1 MAFFTKKTWEDRVAE
16 FINRRTLTKEDGTEE
31 IVTVARNEGT
41 VSAEGD
47 AFNAETMNN
56 LETRVEAG
64 FNAVDQ
70 SLGETQNS
78 IEESQ
83 INTEKYINE
92 KIQTTQ
98 ESIEDLRTY
107 TDKSIEHTNRN
118 VNDLDSRT
126 QKSIKVLNEEVA
138 KRALETHVHPVENVG
153 ATINTSNFKD
163 TSDSWL
169 SVRKVGHVA
178 ICTFSLTT
186 ERQLSADADYNICK
200 LNAAALYSVRAA
212 ASCSGNITGDV
223 SIQNSALNY
232 IKISAKSALA
242 AGKTVKGEIVFFV

>member
-64 FNAVDQ
+64 FNAVGQ

-92 KIQTTQ
+92 RIQTTQ
-98 ESIEDLRTY
+98 KSIEDLRTY
-107 TDKSIEHTNRN
+107 TGKAFDSTNRD

-126 QKSIKVLNEEVA
+126 QNSIKELKEEVG
-138 KRALETHVHPVENVG
+138 TCTSVENVG

-163 TSDSWL
+163 SSDSWL

-186 ERQLSADADYNICK
+186 ARQLSADADYNICK

-232 IKISAKSALA
+232 IKISAKAALA